1 MRFEGSV
8 PINASREKVWAFVI
22 DPEQVGQC
30 GPGVEKIE
38 VIDATHFKAVAK
50 VGIGF
55 ISARFNAD
63 MEFAETRAAEPGVD
77 QGPRPG
83 ARAVRSMPPP
93 RCASRTAR
101 TARRSWTGAPT

>member
-1 MRFEGSV
+1 MRLEGSV

-50 VGIGF
+50 VGIGRVVGQ
-55 ISARFNAD
+55 AQV
-63 MEFAETRAAEPGVD
+63 AEILPNGRLRRAGEA
-77 QGPRPG
+77 
-83 ARAVRSMPPP
+83 
-93 RCASRTAR
+93 
-101 TARRSWTGAPT
+101 